1 MVECE
6 DRTSSSHKTFAKV
19 AFQFMKSLSETSDGV
34 ERRGV
39 FKRQAELVGKLQ
51 SISREI
57 RAMRGDRGRKIE
69 RLKASIKE
77 YDLDTMDP
85 SPLFLDAAVQM
96 VGVDLGS
103 PLFSYGD
110 SANPARR
117 RISVQVQLIT
127 LALELQNDRSS
138 TAELSHYLQD
148 RR

>member
-19 AFQFMKSLSETSDGV
+19 AFQFMKSLSETPDGV

-69 RLKASIKE
+69 RLKVSIKE
-77 YDLDTMDP
+77 YDLDTMEP
-85 SPLFLDAAVQM
+85 LPLFLDAAVQI
-96 VGVDLGS
+96 VGVDPS
-103 PLFSYGD
+103 NPLFSYED

-117 RISVQVQLIT
+117 RVSVQVQFIT
-127 LALELQNDRSS
+127 VALEL
-138 TAELSHYLQD
+138 
-148 RR
+148 

>member
-39 FKRQAELVGKLQ
+39 FKRRAELVGKLQ